1 MTLKE
6 ARKEKG
12 YTLERLAQECGS
24 NKSQLS
30 HIENGTRNPS
40 DELAKKLT
48 ATLGEFDFGK
58 KAKFTRADTFQ
69 IVGEIYGYINA
80 KVPNSSTPA
89 ELAYAVEHPTE
100 GLLNLH
106 KKVFPMGILSR
117 ENEIWIAEKMSNID
131 LNDYKSADKTANTAE
146 QSAFLIGYYK
156 GIKKAS

>member
-6 ARKEKG
+6 TRKEKG

-40 DELAKKLT
+40 NQLSKKLKT
-48 ATLGEFDFGK
+48 ILGDFELEK
-58 KAKFTRADTFQ
+58 KAKFTRTDTFK
-69 IVGEIYGYINA
+69 IIGEVYGYINA
-80 KVPNSSTPA
+80 KVPSSSTPA
-89 ELAYAVEHPTE
+89 ELAYAIEHPTE

-106 KKVFPMGILSR
+106 KKIFPMGVLSR
-117 ENEIWIAEKMSNID
+117 DNEIWIAEKISNIN

-156 GIKKAS
+156 GIKKAN

>member
-30 HIENGTRNPS
+30 HIENGSRNPS
-40 DELAKKLT
+40 DELIKKLKT
-48 ATLGEFDFGK
+48 ILGEFELEK

-69 IVGEIYGYINA
+69 IIGEIYGYINA
-80 KVPNSSTPA
+80 KIPNCSTPD
-89 ELAYAVEHPTE
+89 ELIFAVEHPTE

-106 KKVFPMGILSR
+106 KKILPMGVLSKNS
-117 ENEIWIAEKMSNID
+117 EKWIAETISDID
-131 LNDYKSADKTANTAE
+131 LNNYKNADKTSSTAE

-156 GIKKAS
+156 GIKKAK

>member
-40 DELAKKLT
+40 NQLTKKLKT
-48 ATLGEFDFGK
+48 ILGDFELEK
-58 KAKFTRADTFQ
+58 KAKFTRADTFR
-69 IVGEIYGYINA
+69 IIGEVYGYINA
-80 KVPNSSTPA
+80 KIPNSSTPN
-89 ELAYAVEHPTE
+89 ELIFAVEHPTE
-100 GLLNLH
+100 GLLNLY
-106 KKVFPMGILSR
+106 KKILPMGVLTKD
-117 ENEIWIAEKMSNID
+117 NEKWIAAKISDID
-131 LNDYKSADKTANTAE
+131 LNNYKSADKTSSTAE

-156 GIKKAS
+156 GIKKAN